1 MKIDIELTEMQKHDI
16 IRELLED
23 QFANVWASQTTYDES
38 ISKETLLESLKNLI
52 YWNSTHFDYEQFL
65 DKYNLEE

>member
-1 MKIDIELTEMQKHDI
+1 MKIDIELTEIQKYDI
-16 IRELLED
+16 LRELLEE
-23 QFANVWASQTTYDES
+23 QFEKTMELNETYDES
-38 ISKETLLESLKNLI
+38 MSKETLLESLKNLI